1 MNKKDIFTSELHMN
15 FEVSKSAAQVFEY
28 ISKPDLFVSIHP
40 VIYDINEKADGSLHI
55 YERLR
60 FIGVPFSFNYPAS
73 ISSDKNDLIVS
84 MKAVVFRLI
93 SLNLLFEI
101 RESANGT
108 MISEHVYL
116 KGVYPAHPII
126 KSVFR
131 KQHKALF
138 ENIDGMAT
146 V

>member
-1 MNKKDIFTSELHMN
+1 MKNNNLMNKKDIFTSELYMN

-40 VIYDINEKADGSLHI
+40 VIYDINE
-55 YERLR
+55 RLR
-60 FIGVPFSFNYPAS
+60 FMGVPFSFNYPAS

-131 KQHKALF
+131 KQHKTLF
-138 ENIDGMAT
+138 ENIDGMVT